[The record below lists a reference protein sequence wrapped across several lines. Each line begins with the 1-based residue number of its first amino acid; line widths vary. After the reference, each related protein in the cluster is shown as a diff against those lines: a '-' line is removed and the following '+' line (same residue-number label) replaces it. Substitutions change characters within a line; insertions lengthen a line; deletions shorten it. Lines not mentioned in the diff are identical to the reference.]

1 MEANFSFFKAGQG
14 LFYGGKI
21 RNLKNKKDYSIV
33 YDCGT
38 TNFIKGNFKSLNNE
52 IDNFKIKYS
61 SKKIDLLFIS
71 HLDFDHVSGVKR
83 LLKEFEVKKIILPY
97 IKEEFRKYFLISFSR
112 INNVMEYEFSIDEY
126 GVFLEKPHEFIKQN
140 SKYDKIKII
149 FIKSNEEKEVIYQ
162 NGDVENENENENEDD
177 IYHFGTPINE
187 AGLYHQNNIFLYE
200 NNLQF
205 YINRYWEFTVY
216 FKDLNE
222 DTINNLNNDLKKLIG
237 KGRNQVLTI
246 EDLRNMLI
254 NKRKYVKKIYC
265 KHMIDINSHG
275 LILLHGPI
283 NFRSVKISTS
293 ISSDLFRKCSL
304 DCFCSWV
311 YPSPTEEKDIR
322 YKTLLFGDT
331 SINKHNNPV
340 NFPKAFRDKLIN
352 VYAIQLP
359 HHGSSKNWNY
369 NEFKNLNLDSN
380 KCISICNFGYGNR
393 YGHPSHQ
400 ILNDLNKN
408 IILNS
413 QFTGVNI
420 DITCNY

>member
-14 LFYGGKI
+14 LFYGGQI

-97 IKEEFRKYFLISFSR
+97 IKEEFRKYFLISFPR

-149 FIKSNEEKEVIYQ
+149 FIKSNEEKEVNYQ
-162 NGDVENENENENEDD
+162 NVDIYSENEDEDD
-177 IYHFGTPINE
+177 IYTFGNFINE
-187 AGLYHQNNIFLYE
+187 VDLYNENNIFLYE

-222 DTINNLNNDLKKLIG
+222 DNINNLNNDLKKLIG
-237 KGRNQVLTI
+237 KGKNQVLTI
-246 EDLRNMLI
+246 EDLKNMLI
-254 NKRKYVKKIYC
+254 NNRESVKRIYC
-265 KHMIDINSHG
+265 KHMININSHG

-283 NFRSVKISTS
+283 NFRSVNMDTYID
-293 ISSDLFRKCSL
+293 SDLFIKCPFNSVCL
-304 DCFCSWV
+304 GPYLNFKYSFED
-311 YPSPTEEKDIR
+311 KDIR
-322 YKTLLFGDT
+322 YRTLLFGDT

-359 HHGSSKNWNY
+359 HHGSSKNWDY
-369 NEFKNLNLDSN
+369 NEFKNLNIDSN

-420 DITCNY
+420 YITCN